1 MYINYE
7 MQVLGKTITLSNGE
21 DDGREII
28 SVEDYDFKHE
38 ITEKDIVDYLMPY
51 DKSRLTREFELGF
64 TNACRKLIDE
74 GFIDL
79 DQLESD
85 KYFVEFMQDKY
96 YEEAREAWLKDKLEQ
111 EEADNA

>member
-1 MYINYE
+1 
-7 MQVLGKTITLSNGE
+7 MQVLGKSITLANGE
-21 DDGREII
+21 DDGREVI

-38 ITEKDIVDYLMPY
+38 ITEKDIIDYLMPY
-51 DKSRLTREFELGF
+51 DKMTREFELGF
-64 TNACRKLIDE
+64 VNACRKLIDE

-85 KYFVEFMQDKY
+85 KYFNEFMQDKY
-96 YEEAREAWLKDKLEQ
+96 ADEAREAWLKDKLEQ